1 MDLAGRSRSGRDVDP
16 GCAPLDPGDLHE
28 LVTALSSIACWG
40 HCRGAIRGSRRRGEP
55 GGPQAGR
62 PSPLVEH
69 TAADVVAERGYEGAG
84 FDEIGARLDLRG
96 PSLHHYY
103 SSQEELF
110 LRTVENGHA
119 EVLDRLRAIVA
130 RDLPAGERLRLLFV
144 EQAIIELRDFRAF
157 ASLFLM
163 SVPVPAIASRLAE
176 LRREHGQVFRS
187 LACEVAEQHG
197 VPPRRASIVVLPA
210 LGALGN
216 LHSWYRPDGPL
227 SLDQIATEVADVLL
241 QPFLTA
247 G

>member
-1 MDLAGRSRSGRDVDP
+1 MARKR
-16 GCAPLDPGDLHE
+16 A
-28 LVTALSSIACWG
+28 A
-40 HCRGAIRGSRRRGEP
+40 RRR
-55 GGPQAGR
+55 
-62 PSPLVEH
+62 LVEH
-69 TAADVVAERGYEGAG
+69 TAADVFAERGYEGAG

-96 PSLHHYY
+96 PSLYHYY

-187 LACEVAEQHG
+187 LAREVAEQHG
-197 VPPRRASIVVLPA
+197 VPPRRASIAVLLA